1 MAKSRTAPASESLAG
16 FDKTGAAP
24 AQAAPRRPAADGA
37 DPDGLGEDWAEG
49 AVHRG
54 RLRVRTLVALRWLV
68 LGGEALLLLAA
79 MALGFIAPYA
89 LCFAVVAAA
98 AWVNLLTG
106 VASPGQRIFGDG
118 EAAAQL
124 GVDLLQVSALVLLTG
139 GTANP
144 FVLMLIAPVTLAAA
158 TLPLRPVLMLGAL
171 ATLATAALAL
181 YALPLPEAPGAD
193 VTFPISYRLAAAI
206 ANISGIALTAGYVRH
221 AAVESARMALALD
234 VTQTVLAREQRL
246 SALGALA
253 AAAAHE
259 LGTPLATIAIVAKEM
274 AREAPTPQ
282 VRDDADLL
290 IAQAERCREILR
302 RLTETPDAAKD
313 EVHERLSLRQLVQEV
328 IEPHA
333 DTKEVRVEAI
343 VTGAK
348 GMKTP
353 DVRRMPEIIHAFTSF
368 VENAVDFAKAE
379 VLVSARF
386 DAETIS
392 IEVRDDGP
400 GFAAEVLAKLGE
412 PYVTTRPG
420 AEGSRT
426 GHIGMGLGFFIAK
439 TLLERTGAVVTFQ
452 NGRPRGAVVSAR
464 WPRFRIEA
472 DASARFLSA
481 GVELPLAETSSPA
494 TG

>member
-1 MAKSRTAPASESLAG
+1 VQDAAALADAG
-16 FDKTGAAP
+16 MGGA
-24 AQAAPRRPAADGA
+24 GM
-37 DPDGLGEDWAEG
+37 GEIWAED

-54 RLRVRTLVALRWLV
+54 RLRVRTLVTLRWLV
-68 LGGEALLLLAA
+68 LAGETALLLAV
-79 MALGFIAPYA
+79 MGLGFKVPYP
-89 LCFAVVAAA
+89 LCFAVVAVG

-106 VASPGQRIFGDG
+106 VASPGQRVFGDI
-118 EAAAQL
+118 EAAAHL
-124 GVDLLQVSALVLLTG
+124 GIDIAQVSALVALTG
-139 GTANP
+139 GASNP

-158 TLPLRPVLMLGAL
+158 TLPLRPVLALGAL
-171 ATLATAALAL
+171 ATLFSGTLAF
-181 YALPLPEAPGAD
+181 YSLPLPQAPGAD
-193 VTFPISYRLAAAI
+193 VVIPLSYRIGAAI
-206 ANISGIALTAGYVRH
+206 ANIAGIALTAGYVRQ

-234 VTQTVLAREQRL
+234 VTQAVLAREQRL

-259 LGTPLATIAIVAKEM
+259 LGTPLATISIVAKEM
-274 AREAPTPQ
+274 AREAPTPG

-290 IAQAERCREILR
+290 IVQAERCREILR
-302 RLTETPDAAKD
+302 RLTETPDAAAD
-313 EVHERLSLRQLVQEV
+313 AVHERLSLRQLVQEV

-333 DTKEVRVEAI
+333 QNQKGAAKGVRVEAI
-343 VTGAK
+343 VTGVT

-353 DVRRMPEIIHAFTSF
+353 DIRRMPEITHAFTSF
-368 VENAVDFAKAE
+368 VENAVDFAASE

-392 IEVRDDGP
+392 MEVRDDGP
-400 GFAAEVLAKLGE
+400 GFAPEVLSKLGE

-439 TLLERTGAVVTFQ
+439 TLLERTGALVTFQ

-464 WPRFRIEA
+464 WPRSKIEA
-472 DASARFLSA
+472 
-481 GVELPLAETSSPA
+481 GSP
-494 TG
+494 